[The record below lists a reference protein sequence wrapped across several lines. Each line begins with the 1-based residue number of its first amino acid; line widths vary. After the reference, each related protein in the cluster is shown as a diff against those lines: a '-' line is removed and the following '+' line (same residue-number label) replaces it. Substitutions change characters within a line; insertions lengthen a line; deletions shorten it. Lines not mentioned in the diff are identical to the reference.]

1 MVTNGHVNVVEVCYD
16 ICEGMI
22 GVMECM
28 GEWEWLQE
36 AINGPRE
43 PKTLKYN
50 AWVPLF
56 KPIPYFKQWEFP
68 KDTPIINEGT

>member
-1 MVTNGHVNVVEVCYD
+1 MVMNGHVNVGESFQY
-16 ICEGMI
+16 INEARI
-22 GVMECM
+22 GVIECM

-36 AINGPRE
+36 AINGQNKQ
-43 PKTLKYN
+43 KTLKYN

-56 KPIPYFKQWEFP
+56 KPIPYFKEWEFP